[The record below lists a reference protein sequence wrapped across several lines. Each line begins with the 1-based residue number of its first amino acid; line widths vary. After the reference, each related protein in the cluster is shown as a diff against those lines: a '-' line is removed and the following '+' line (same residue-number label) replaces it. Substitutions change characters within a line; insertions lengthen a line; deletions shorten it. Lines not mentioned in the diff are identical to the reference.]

1 MSTQSTTT
9 QTVRWFAGAA
19 HAAGVTEETIE
30 VAEVAADQTVAAF
43 LAAHRPGAVTVL
55 ERCSFLAA
63 GKAVDRDAAWPRE
76 AAVID
81 VLPPFT
87 GG

>member
-1 MSTQSTTT
+1 MAVNRTE
-9 QTVRWFAGAA
+9 AGR
-19 HAAGVTEETIE
+19 
-30 VAEVAADQTVAAF
+30 VADD
-43 LAAHRPGAVTVL
+43 RPGRVTVL
-55 ERCSFLAA
+55 ERCSFLAD

>member
-1 MSTQSTTT
+1 M
-9 QTVRWFAGAA
+9 
-19 HAAGVTEETIE
+19 
-30 VAEVAADQTVAAF
+30 AEVAADQTVAAF

-55 ERCSFLAA
+55 ERCSFLAD